1 MAPER
6 LESHVFLELIASI
19 NVSMVAVDEAH
30 CVSQWGHDFRSSY
43 RRISRVVSLLRN
55 RPIVAAFTAT
65 ATAEVRDD
73 IIKLLE
79 LNNPKVFISGCDRKN
94 LKIII
99 EKGVNKKNYILDY
112 INSNKDES
120 GIIYCSTRKEVD
132 SLYDLLISKGLE
144 VEKYHAGLNDCL
156 LYTSFKATKII
167 SLSGF
172 P

>member
-1 MAPER
+1 MKHIVYR
-6 LESHVFLELIASI
+6 
-19 NVSMVAVDEAH
+19 N
-30 CVSQWGHDFRSSY
+30 GGTSY

-79 LNNPKVFISGCDRKN
+79 LNNPKVFISGFDRKN

-132 SLYDLLISKGLE
+132 SLYDLLISK
-144 VEKYHAGLNDCL
+144 
-156 LYTSFKATKII
+156 
-167 SLSGF
+167 
-172 P
+172 